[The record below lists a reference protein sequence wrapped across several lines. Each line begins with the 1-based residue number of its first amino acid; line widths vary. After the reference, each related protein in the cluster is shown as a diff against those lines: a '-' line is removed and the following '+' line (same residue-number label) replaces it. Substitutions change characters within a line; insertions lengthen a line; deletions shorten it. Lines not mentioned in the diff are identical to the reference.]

1 MKALLL
7 PADVQATILAERREA
22 RRAAA
27 AFARVCAEGRADQL
41 YNASLWLNEC
51 VGAWRPAM
59 ALVARLPRVA
69 PEVRDAFV
77 PVWVEHK
84 MLALWVGDRPTL
96 ARALRV
102 LMPRDYSG
110 LALTLYRGTHAGER
124 RRRLYSFSWTTDVAT
139 ARSFAEHWSRAAD
152 QLQAKRI
159 FAQRGIVLKTMVTP
173 DAVLLTRQPE
183 DYYDEGEV
191 VVDPFRLGRVDV
203 AERI

>member
-1 MKALLL
+1 MKTL
-7 PADVQATILAERREA
+7 PADVQAMILAERREA

-41 YNASLWLNEC
+41 YNASLWLDER
-51 VGAWRPAM
+51 VDAWRPAM

-84 MLALWVGDRPTL
+84 MLALWVGHRPTL

-110 LALTLYRGTHAGER
+110 PALTLYRGTHTGER
-124 RRRLYSFSWTTDVAT
+124 RRRLYQFSWTTDIAT
-139 ARSFAEHWSRAAD
+139 ARSFAAHWSDAAD
-152 QLQAKRI
+152 ELQARSPPI
-159 FAQRGIVLKTMVTP
+159 DAQRGIVLKTVVP
-173 DAVLLTRQPE
+173 PEAVLLTRQPE

-191 VVDPFRLGRVDV
+191 VVDPFRLGKVDV
-203 AERI
+203 VE